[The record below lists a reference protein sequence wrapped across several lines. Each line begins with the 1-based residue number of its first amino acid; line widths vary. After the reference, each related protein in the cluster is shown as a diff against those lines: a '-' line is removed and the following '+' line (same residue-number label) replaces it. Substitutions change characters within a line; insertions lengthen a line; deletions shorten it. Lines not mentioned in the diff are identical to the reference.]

1 MNTANQRI
9 ILCQNLFYQI
19 YLDYLNSIMFVYLAG
34 KVKCSICHEET
45 PVKALLDN
53 RLVSQ
58 DKAENAECSGSQ
70 PEEKQSCMACEE
82 DTPAASYCLDC
93 AEWLCEQCVQVNQI
107 NQVSGSENFKSHLE
121 YFKSKLRSI
130 SYQNSFQK
138 LENL

>member
-9 ILCQNLFYQI
+9 ILCQNLCYQI
-19 YLDYLNSIMFVYLAG
+19 FGLPQYSIIFVYIAG
-34 KVKCSICHEET
+34 KVKCPICHEET

-82 DTPAASYCLDC
+82 DTPATSYCLDC

-107 NQVSGSENFKSHLE
+107 NQVPGLE
-121 YFKSKLRSI
+121 SLTLKILKNKLS
-130 SYQNSFQK
+130 
-138 LENL
+138 